1 MTRDWIGIDVD
12 GTFTDLV
19 AYDTTVSPKPD
30 STRRRR
36 LELESTGSGFQVS
49 AEGRILTNSHLIQGE
64 CFRVANLTQHA
75 L

>member
-1 MTRDWIGIDVD
+1 MTHDRIGIDVD
-12 GTFTDLV
+12 GTITDLV

-30 STRRRR
+30 STRRR

-64 CFRVANLTQHA
+64 FFRVANLIQHA